1 MLSLAGVAA
10 MSALALGGP
19 APVADQDPQR
29 APGGSY
35 QDPQAVSPRGSYARS
50 CSGDYVN
57 QGRLYADCRDE
68 RGRIRGTSIELNRC
82 GPHDIA
88 NNNGRLVCGPHR
100 GDFEDR
106 GGGGG
111 GWDDGGRD
119 RWDDRRDD
127 RRDDRWDDGRGR
139 GRGGRAEVTV
149 YRDANF
155 RGPSTRFTGEMP
167 NLDYSG
173 FNDQISSMSFRGE
186 WEACTDAYFRGYCQ
200 RFTGDV
206 RNLSSWG
213 MNDRVSSLRPVG
225 RGGRGD
231 RW

>member
-19 APVADQDPQR
+19 APVVDQDPQG
-29 APGGSY
+29 APRGNY

-57 QGRLYADCRDE
+57 RGRLYADCRDE

-82 GPHDIA
+82 GPYDIA

-111 GWDDGGRD
+111 GWDDDRGGG
-119 RWDDRRDD
+119 W
-127 RRDDRWDDGRGR
+127 GG
-139 GRGGRAEVTV
+139 GGRAEITV
-149 YRDANF
+149 YRDARF
-155 RGPSTRFTGEMP
+155 RGPSTTFTGEIA
-167 NLDYSG
+167 NLDRTG
-173 FNDQISSMSFRGE
+173 FNDQISSMRFRGE
-186 WEACTDAYFRGYCQ
+186 WEACTDAYFRGNCQ
-200 RFTGDV
+200 RFAGDV
-206 RNLSSWG
+206 SNLSAWG
-213 MNDRVSSLRPVG
+213 INDRISSLRPVR

>member
-1 MLSLAGVAA
+1 

-19 APVADQDPQR
+19 APVVDQDSQG
-29 APGGSY
+29 APRGSY

-82 GPHDIA
+82 GPYDIA

-100 GDFEDR
+100 GDFEER

-111 GWDDGGRD
+111 GRD
-119 RWDDRRDD
+119 DDRGGG
-127 RRDDRWDDGRGR
+127 WGG
-139 GRGGRAEVTV
+139 GGWGGGGGRAEVTV
-149 YRDANF
+149 YRDARF
-155 RGPSTRFTGEMP
+155 RGPSTTFTGEIA
-167 NLDYSG
+167 NLDRTG
-173 FNDQISSMSFRGE
+173 FNDAISSMRFRGE
-186 WEACTDAYFRGYCQ
+186 WEACTDAYFRGNCQ

-206 RNLSSWG
+206 SNLSTWG
-213 MNDRVSSLRPVG
+213 MNDRISSLRPVR
-225 RGGRGD
+225 RGGR
-231 RW
+231 R

>member
-10 MSALALGGP
+10 MSALALGGS

-35 QDPQAVSPRGSYARS
+35 QDPQRVSPRGSYTRT

-68 RGRIRGTSIELNRC
+68 RGQIRGTSIELNRC
-82 GPHDIA
+82 GPYDIA

-106 GGGGG
+106 PGGRPGNGGGNGGG
-111 GWDDGGRD
+111 GWGGGN
-119 RWDDRRDD
+119 
-127 RRDDRWDDGRGR
+127 GRV
-139 GRGGRAEVTV
+139 EITV

-155 RGPSTRFTGEMP
+155 RGASTTFTGEIP
-167 NLDYSG
+167 NLDRTG
-173 FNDQISSMSFRGE
+173 FNDQISSMRFRGE
-186 WEACTDAYFRGYCQ
+186 WEACSDAYFRGTCQ
-200 RFTGDV
+200 RFNGDV
-206 RNLSSWG
+206 SNLDRWG
-213 MNDRVSSLRPVG
+213 LNDRISSLRPVG
-225 RGGRGD
+225 RGGR
-231 RW
+231 R

>member
-57 QGRLYADCRDE
+57 RGRLYADCRDE

-82 GPHDIA
+82 GPYDIS

-111 GWDDGGRD
+111 RDD
-119 RWDDRRDD
+119 WDD
-127 RRDDRWDDGRGR
+127 RRDDRWDRGQ
-139 GRGGRAEVTV
+139 GGRAEITV
-149 YRDANF
+149 YRDASF
-155 RGPSTRFTGEMP
+155 RGPSTSFRGEIA
-167 NLDYSG
+167 NLDRTG

-213 MNDRVSSLRPVG
+213 LNDRISSLRPVG